1 MLIEKNAPPNLL
13 NSSFKSLYF
22 QPMRLHAAHRSLW
35 KGEMGRGG
43 RRELWNKILLKA
55 LVLNLTAV
63 LDSQLTLLSPAP

>member
-1 MLIEKNAPPNLL
+1 MLHIEVYGKE
-13 NSSFKSLYF
+13 
-22 QPMRLHAAHRSLW
+22 R
-35 KGEMGRGG
+35 RGG